1 MTGSA
6 GLLAKRV
13 VIGGCGR
20 TGAVLASTLCDAGS
34 LVQVLDLIPSA
45 FDRLPPALVG
55 SGRAQARLADVTL
68 ASSLRSARAQD
79 ADVFISVTGS
89 DAVNA
94 TAAQIAHHI
103 LRVPT
108 VICRTDDP
116 VKRGMYETLD
126 ITAVSQADLIRDMI
140 IRIVRDGGTG
150 E

>member
-1 MTGSA
+1 MTSNA

-20 TGAVLASTLCDAGS
+20 TGVVLATALCEAGS

-45 FDRLPPALVG
+45 FDRLPPALVS
-55 SGRAQARLADVTL
+55 SGRLRARLADVTL
-68 ASSLRSARAQD
+68 VSSLRGARAQD
-79 ADVFISVTGS
+79 AAVFISVTGS
-89 DAVNA
+89 DSVNA
-94 TAAQIAHHI
+94 TAAQIARHI

-116 VKRGMYETLD
+116 VKREMYETLD
-126 ITAVSQADLIRDMI
+126 ITALSQADLIRDMVI
-140 IRIVRDGGTG
+140 QIVRDGETG

>member
-1 MTGSA
+1 MTSSTR
-6 GLLAKRV
+6 LLVKKV

-20 TGAVLASTLCDAGS
+20 TGVVLASTLCESGS
-34 LVQVLDLIPSA
+34 LVQVLDSNPSA
-45 FDRLPPALVG
+45 FDRLPPDLV
-55 SGRAQARLADVTL
+55 SSARVQLRLADVTL
-68 ASSLRSARAQD
+68 ASSLRIARAQD

-89 DAVNA
+89 DSVNA

-126 ITAVSQADLIRDMI
+126 ITAVSQADLIRDMV
-140 IRIVRDGGTG
+140 IRIVSDGGAG
-150 E
+150 Q

>member
-1 MTGSA
+1 MTSSA

-20 TGAVLASTLCDAGS
+20 TGVVLASTLCESGS
-34 LVQVLDLIPSA
+34 LVQILDLVPSA
-45 FDRLPPALVG
+45 FDRLPPSLVS
-55 SGRAQARLADVTL
+55 SGRVQARLADVTL

-79 ADVFISVTGS
+79 AAVFISVTGS
-89 DAVNA
+89 DSVNA

-116 VKRGMYETLD
+116 VKREMYEGLD
-126 ITAVSQADLIRDMI
+126 ITAVSQADLIRDMV

-150 E
+150 Q